1 MKQILFR
8 NWNVMRF
15 VRLVLGLIILS
26 QGILGKD
33 PLSVGMGIFL
43 SLLAVLNA
51 GCCGPFGCDI
61 SSSDKHVSH
70 RQKAIEYEE
79 ISA

>member
-1 MKQILFR
+1 MKQLLFR

-33 PLSVGMGIFL
+33 PLSVGMGTFL
-43 SLLAVLNA
+43 SLMAFLNA
-51 GCCGPFGCDI
+51 GCCGSYGCDI
-61 SSSDKHVSH
+61 GSSDKYVNH
-70 RQKAIEYEE
+70 RQKAI
-79 ISA
+79 